1 VRFDEEMGVNGYS
14 PPPGS
19 IPTLPVPDLAGIR
32 RVHLVGIGGAGM
44 SGIARLLLARGV
56 EVSGSDLKDGP
67 TLPALREEGA
77 VVHVGHDGALV
88 DDADAV
94 IVSTAIAPDN
104 PEVVEARSREIPVL
118 ARAQVLAAL
127 SREGRAVAVA
137 GTHGK
142 TTTTSMVA
150 VILERTG
157 LDPTYVIGGDL
168 NESGSNARSGSGDL
182 FVAEADESDGSF
194 LLLSPEIAV
203 VTNIEED
210 HLDFFSGREEI
221 EAAFAAF
228 CRRATVVV
236 ACGDDPGV
244 RRVLEDT
251 DIRSVTYG
259 ESPQND
265 VRVEELEIGPEGSS
279 CVIRWTDAAQDV
291 TVPLPGRHHAL
302 NATAAVVVARHLG
315 VEPAA
320 AAAALRTF
328 RGVRRRYERRG
339 TIGGAAFIDDYAH
352 HPTEIAATLASARAS
367 SGAGDGTGRVV
378 AVFQPH
384 RYTRTAAMWRELGR
398 SLVLADVAVV
408 TDVYAAGERPVPGI
422 TGKLVVD
429 ALAEAA
435 PGKRIV
441 YLPHRADLGP
451 FLAREVR
458 SGDLVL
464 TLGAGDVTMVSDEI
478 FTRMAPEDPH
488 PSEVLGGR

>member
-1 VRFDEEMGVNGYS
+1 MIGEDMGQDGYS

-19 IPTLPVPDLAGIR
+19 IPTLPVPDLSGIR

-44 SGIARLLLARGV
+44 SGIARLLVARGV

-67 TLPALREEGA
+67 ALPALRREGA
-77 VVHVGHDGALV
+77 TVDVGHDGALV
-88 DDADAV
+88 DEADAV
-94 IVSTAIAPDN
+94 IVSTAIGPEN
-104 PEVVEARSREIPVL
+104 PEVLEARSRGIPIL

-127 SREGRAVAVA
+127 SRERRTVAVA

-150 VILERTG
+150 VILERAG

-168 NESGSNARSGSGDL
+168 NESGSNARSGKGEL

-194 LLLSPEIAV
+194 LLMSPEIAV
-203 VTNIEED
+203 VTNVEED
-210 HLDFFSGREEI
+210 HLDFFSGQGDI

-228 CRRATVVV
+228 CRRATSVV

-244 RRVLEDT
+244 RRVLGEAG
-251 DIRSVTYG
+251 ISAMTYG
-259 ESPQND
+259 ESAEND
-265 VRVEELEIGPEGSS
+265 VRVDLVEIRPEGSRG
-279 CVIRWTDAAQDV
+279 VVRWADATQAI
-291 TVPLPGRHHAL
+291 TLPLPGRHHIL
-302 NATAAVVVARHLG
+302 NATAALVVARQLG
-315 VEPAA
+315 VETPAA
-320 AAAALRTF
+320 AAALETF

-339 TIGGAAFIDDYAH
+339 TIGGALFVDDYAH
-352 HPTEIAATLASARAS
+352 HPTEIAATLASARAAVP
-367 SGAGDGTGRVV
+367 AGDGRGRIV

-384 RYTRTAAMWRELGR
+384 RYSRTAAMWRELGW
-398 SLVLADVAVV
+398 SLRHADVAVV

-441 YLPHRADLGP
+441 YLPHRADLAP

-458 SGDLVL
+458 PGDLVL
-464 TLGAGDVTMVSDEI
+464 TLGAGDVTMVSDEMLA
-478 FTRMAPEDPH
+478 RVAPPGLMTPEAFD
-488 PSEVLGGR
+488 GR